1 MGRQVPI
8 RAGVGAS
15 SPIKGEFLT
24 AKLTFID
31 AMQGAFRSPPA
42 PLRIATRSN
51 RAPHRAASPSSAPE
65 SARQTPS
72 RGISY
77 GKVVFYRCNAGGFP
91 LAPCTPSD
99 RSRRENTGGFPRGKQ
114 SARQAPPKRNSLGRG
129 FALRS
134 EHVLPAVHSPSPK
147 NDRHVPKHAGRFS
160 LAASVS
166 PVAHRRMALYFSAQT
181 ACTFSMAFCTSSS
194 VRVRSAARKVREKAT
209 LFLPSPT

>member
-1 MGRQVPI
+1 
-8 RAGVGAS
+8 
-15 SPIKGEFLT
+15 
-24 AKLTFID
+24 
-31 AMQGAFRSPPA
+31 MQCRGLSARPLHPFGSPPEA
-42 PLRIATRSN
+42 IGRLIGLQALLPRRS
-51 RAPHRAASPSSAPE
+51 RRVKPH
-65 SARQTPS
+65 Q